1 MFKSINIV
9 VETTENLEIPQDTNP
24 PWIIENPTWRQKIF
38 VNLDRLVKRVIN
50 PIKAINADSA
60 EPQTPSNKLLISG
73 NIFFDDLNKSPLAED
88 FSENFYKIVISR
100 LINKLPNNVDMT
112 ANSLKSALFVY
123 EMNAETNSKI
133 SKKDQSAE
141 EIMKNTDVII
151 FGTTFILRDFNH
163 FIEDWKKNVQFSP
176 NNDTTKSENN
186 SSNKRAAEINF
197 FITKFRRKNLDV
209 GQNHPDG
216 KHLKKAD
223 NWQKPKTA
231 PTFLVTCEEFNKI
244 FESADLISSGIDS
257 NNYDN
262 NRVHTKQLRDWE
274 FWYEHR
280 RLSAEKLE

>member
-151 FGTTFILRDFNH
+151 FGTTFILRDFNN

-176 NNDTTKSENN
+176 NNDTTKSEYNT
-186 SSNKRAAEINF
+186 SNTR
-197 FITKFRRKNLDV
+197 
-209 GQNHPDG
+209 
-216 KHLKKAD
+216 
-223 NWQKPKTA
+223 
-231 PTFLVTCEEFNKI
+231 
-244 FESADLISSGIDS
+244 
-257 NNYDN
+257 
-262 NRVHTKQLRDWE
+262 
-274 FWYEHR
+274 
-280 RLSAEKLE
+280 